1 VPSTTST
8 AWNDTTPTSSVVSL
22 GTAAEVNGSTSTYVA
37 YCFAEVPG
45 YSRFGSYTGNGS
57 SDGPFVF
64 CGFRPAYVMI
74 KNTSGAVDWIVED
87 GTRNPSNVVNAKLSP
102 NTSGAEFVDASA
114 IGIDFLSNGFKVR
127 GTDAAVNGSGNVYI
141 FAAFASA
148 PQKFALA
155 R

>member
-1 VPSTTST
+1 
-8 AWNDTTPTSSVVSL
+8 
-22 GTAAEVNGSTSTYVA
+22 
-37 YCFAEVPG
+37 
-45 YSRFGSYTGNGS
+45 
-57 SDGPFVF
+57 
-64 CGFRPAYVMI
+64 MI
-74 KNTSGAVDWIVED
+74 KLSSTGATADWIVED

-114 IGIDFLSNGFKVR
+114 IGIDFLSNGFKIR
-127 GTDAAVNGSGNVYI
+127 GTDGSVNTANTYI